1 MPSEDI
7 EDNSLINKRKR
18 HGWGKM
24 RRRRMRR
31 RRRKRSHSGGSVN
44 IFTTVYTTLI
54 LA

>member
-1 MPSEDI
+1 M
-7 EDNSLINKRKR
+7 R

-24 RRRRMRR
+24 WRRW

-44 IFTTVYTTLI
+44 IFTIVYTTLI